1 MRYECFWMTNHFM
14 PYSHA
19 PFPDTRW
26 TLLLALKDEAQR
38 PDALEALFR
47 AYWRPICS
55 YLRRRHPEPEAEDM
69 TQEFMLMLLRNELLE
84 RARPEEGRL
93 RSWLLRAL
101 ELFVS
106 NHQRVT
112 RSQKRGGGVRP
123 EQLDIPAAQGAM
135 AAMAMED
142 GGDLLFDRE
151 WAEAV
156 VRRSVESLREHYVAA
171 GREAVFQAMA
181 PWLLAEGDANTQT
194 VAAARCGLTITNF
207 RVQLHRLR
215 GRYRDELRRQI
226 AITAANEAEAMEE
239 MRHLLAVLQA
249 S

>member
-1 MRYECFWMTNHFM
+1 MPNPFM
-14 PYSHA
+14 PYSDA
-19 PFPDTRW
+19 RFPDTRW
-26 TLLLALKDEAQR
+26 TLLLALKDEARRQN
-38 PDALEALFR
+38 ALEALCR

-55 YLRRRHPEPEAEDM
+55 YLQRHHPAPEAEDM

-84 RARPEEGRL
+84 RARREEGRL

-101 ELFVS
+101 ELFVA
-106 NHQRVT
+106 NHQRVA
-112 RSQKRGGGVRP
+112 RSMKRGGGVLP
-123 EQLDIPAAQGAM
+123 ERLESTQVQAAM
-135 AAMAMED
+135 AAMTTQD
-142 GGDLLFDRE
+142 GGDLSFDRE

-156 VRRSVESLREHYVAA
+156 VRRSVESLREQYAAA

-181 PWLLAEGDANTQT
+181 PWLLAEGDAGTQA

-226 AITAANEAEAMEE
+226 AITTASESEALEE
-239 MRHLLAVLQA
+239 LRHLLAVLQA
-249 S
+249 G